1 MWTESCRTRWQSH
14 HESRLFRHSR
24 FRIIASC
31 DEFVLNRFGKRTRQP
46 VDRPLYFTGD
56 GYAVGRRARNRTCN
70 GKSGSR
76 DRDAMEVPLRWQFN
90 LGRLSYRGTEVA
102 QRTEDNLVCQST
114 ISCASQK
121 DETRCIL
128 WGSNMKPIPDGD
140 IAEAKFRLRVASE
153 IPKAVITLGHSEAV
167 SSQGQSLV
175 VVPALS
181 TATIVNPRALARSFE
196 FVC

>member
-1 MWTESCRTRWQSH
+1 
-14 HESRLFRHSR
+14 
-24 FRIIASC
+24 
-31 DEFVLNRFGKRTRQP
+31 
-46 VDRPLYFTGD
+46 
-56 GYAVGRRARNRTCN
+56 
-70 GKSGSR
+70 
-76 DRDAMEVPLRWQFN
+76 
-90 LGRLSYRGTEVA
+90 
-102 QRTEDNLVCQST
+102 
-114 ISCASQK
+114 
-121 DETRCIL
+121 
-128 WGSNMKPIPDGD
+128 MKPIPDGD

>member
-1 MWTESCRTRWQSH
+1 MNRAFSAILVSGLLLAAMSSCSTASANIHGNPSIALSISPGTVTPSGDVLVTVHATANRVHATAMQW
-14 HESRLFRHSR
+14 R
-24 FRIIASC
+24 FRYDGNLISAVS
-31 DEFVLNRFGKRTRQP
+31 VTVGPKSLN
-46 VDRPLYFTGD
+46 
-56 GYAVGRRARNRTCN
+56 
-70 GKSGSR
+70 
-76 DRDAMEVPLRWQFN
+76 
-90 LGRLSYRGTEVA
+90 A
-102 QRTEDNLVCQST
+102 QKT